1 MKKLLPFLL
10 LSQISCLISH
20 ISFSQNNAG
29 DSTFNSSQIHIIE
42 INFPQQGYWDS
53 LVANKPL
60 DKKMVAAVTMNGVL
74 FDSCGV
80 QFKGNSSYNAPGNK
94 KPFKIDFNEYVSGQ
108 KFDGLKTIN
117 LNNAMKDPTL
127 MREKIFYD
135 FMRRM
140 GYAASRATYAKL
152 YLNGEYWGLYTLVE
166 QANKTFLENRFLND
180 AGNLFKG
187 DPQGS
192 LQWYG
197 PADSSYYSK
206 YKLKTNEDSNYW
218 GDLKNLINKINNTP
232 SLQFHDSLEKVLNTP
247 SVING
252 WAANIIYSNLDSYQ
266 GSGHN
271 YYLYHNTATGKFD
284 WIVWDCNETFGNF
297 TQGMTLTQMENLS
310 IFYVPSNPP
319 NSRPLTSK
327 MLQDIYYKSDYINTI
342 CQIMENEFTSA
353 NLFPIIDSLYT
364 RIKPDVYTDTKK
376 PYSNQDFETN
386 INSPVMNNIAGLKS
400 FITNRRAS
408 IVSQL
413 AANGC
418 FVGENEL
425 PVTDNKLQVYPN
437 PFSSSATI
445 SFSDDLQNE
454 VNSFNVSLYN
464 LIGEDVFQT
473 STNENQLM
481 IYRNNLPAGLYL
493 LKVGDSYVKITIVD

>member
-1 MKKLLPFLL
+1 MKTPVPLFLL
-10 LSQISCLISH
+10 FQIAYFISPLSYA
-20 ISFSQNNAG
+20 QNTAG
-29 DSTFNSSQIHIIE
+29 DSTFGSSLIHIIE
-42 INFPQQGYWDS
+42 INFSQPGYWDS
-53 LVANKPL
+53 LVAYKPL
-60 DKKMVAAVTMNGVL
+60 DKKMAASVTVNGVL
-74 FDSCGV
+74 YDSCGV

-140 GYAASRATYAKL
+140 GFITPRATYAKL
-152 YLNGEYWGLYTLVE
+152 YLNGQYWGLYTLVE
-166 QANKTFLENRFLND
+166 QVNKTFLENRFFND

-206 YKLKTNEDSNYW
+206 YELKTNEDSNYW

-232 SLQFHDSLEKVLNTP
+232 PQQFYDSLEKLLNTQ

-252 WAANIIYSNLDSYQ
+252 WAANIIYANLDSYQ

-271 YYLYHNTATGKFD
+271 YYLYHNTQTDKFD

-327 MLQDIYYKSDYINTI
+327 MNQNPTYKSQYINTL
-342 CQIMENEFTSA
+342 CQIMDYEFTTD
-353 NLFPIIDSLYT
+353 NLFPVIDSLYN
-364 RIKPDVYTDTKK
+364 RIKPDVYADTKK
-376 PYSNQDFETN
+376 PYSNQDFENN
-386 INSPVMNNIAGLKS
+386 INSPVGNNIPGLKS
-400 FITNRRAS
+400 FITNRRTS
-408 IVSQL
+408 IVNQL

-418 FVGENEL
+418 FVGEEEFKIE
-425 PVTDNKLQVYPN
+425 DSGFGIYPN
-437 PFSSSATI
+437 PSNGIFTVITDEAKQSPLIIYNVFGEIVFQSAISNQQSTI
-445 SFSDDLQNE
+445 SS
-454 VNSFNVSLYN
+454 
-464 LIGEDVFQT
+464 
-473 STNENQLM
+473 
-481 IYRNNLPAGLYL
+481 NLPSGIYL
-493 LKVGDSYVKITIVD
+493 LKAGNQFAKITILD